1 MLYIPVVVN
10 NHPIKAFVD
19 SGAQATVMSPACA
32 EACNIMRLIDKRFA
46 GMARG
51 VGTAKILGRVH
62 SAEIIIGDL
71 SMDCSFTVMEGKD
84 VDLLLGLD
92 MLKRH
97 QAIIDLFKGA
107 LIIKNVEVKFLGEAD
122 IPKYEETLL
131 DEPTVAGPA
140 GMQTGARSGAVTMS
154 SQPLEGSSTIR
165 SSASVDPSSS
175 RAQAS
180 VSASPFPAEDIAKLM
195 DMGFT
200 REQAIQG
207 LEAAGGNLD
216 VAAGIL
222 L

>member
-10 NHPIKAFVD
+10 NHPVKAFVD

-92 MLKRH
+92 MLRRH
-97 QAIIDLFKGA
+97 QAIIDLVKGA

-131 DEPTVAGPA
+131 NEPTVAGPA

-154 SQPLEGSSTIR
+154 SQSLPGSSSAK
-165 SSASVDPSSS
+165 SSASVDPGSS
-175 RAQAS
+175 AQAS
-180 VSASPFPAEDIAKLM
+180 VPASPFPAEDIAKLM

>member
-1 MLYIPVVVN
+1 
-10 NHPIKAFVD
+10 
-19 SGAQATVMSPACA
+19 
-32 EACNIMRLIDKRFA
+32 MRLIDKRFA

-62 SAEIIIGDL
+62 SAEIIIGNL

-92 MLKRH
+92 MLRRH
-97 QAIIDLFKGA
+97 QAIIDLVKGA

-131 DEPTVAGPA
+131 NEPTVAGPA

-154 SQPLEGSSTIR
+154 SQPLPGSSSAR
-165 SSASVDPSSS
+165 SSADPGS